1 VLRVRL
7 HGQSHLAATPLH
19 KESHVAQWQQQAQA
33 IAQSKV
39 EE

>member
-19 KESHVAQWQQQAQA
+19 KESHVAQ
-33 IAQSKV
+33 
-39 EE
+39 